1 MKYFSAVGLFILM
14 PLFICYAEASPTR
27 PRPPVTRTKHF
38 SCPRNIRMICP
49 TEKKHFVVHS
59 SWSWSRF
66 GCKLEES
73 IAEAALKEC
82 NNSVIDICKERWEK
96 KLNDCS
102 VPIPVV
108 KEVVVDYLFQGAC
121 FLHNLCYLSRNT
133 KRKDCDDWFLHNM
146 KKTCSVRM
154 LTRPFCVASAYTVN
168 LAARGFGRTNFEK
181 AKNWTKANC
190 TLEKPEGKPPTEGP
204 IRDSKPTTE
213 GHTSFEGSGTTSFEG
228 SGTTSF
234 EGSGTTSFEGS
245 GTKSFEGSGTTSF
258 EGSGTK
264 SFEGSGTTSFEGSG
278 SGSEKFGSGFEP
290 EYTGRTMQPD
300 KWSSEQ
306 TLEQIG
312 PEQADEKST
321 KPEMIEFKYILF
333 PNMQNEQPPLKV
345 NA

>member
-1 MKYFSAVGLFILM
+1 MKYFSAVGLLILI

-82 NNSVIDICKERWEK
+82 DNSVIDVCKERWERK
-96 KLNDCS
+96 FRNDCS

-204 IRDSKPTTE
+204 TRDSKPTTE
-213 GHTSFEGSGTTSFEG
+213 GPT
-228 SGTTSF
+228 
-234 EGSGTTSFEGS
+234 
-245 GTKSFEGSGTTSF
+245 
-258 EGSGTK
+258 

-290 EYTGRTMQPD
+290 EYTGSTMQPD

-312 PEQADEKST
+312 LEQADEKST

-345 NA
+345 NP

>member
-1 MKYFSAVGLFILM
+1 MKYFSAVGLLILI

-82 NNSVIDICKERWEK
+82 DNSVIDVCKERWER
-96 KLNDCS
+96 KLRNDCS

-146 KKTCSVRM
+146 KKTCAVRM

-168 LAARGFGRTNFEK
+168 LATRGFGRTNFEK

-204 IRDSKPTTE
+204 TRDSKPTSE
-213 GHTSFEGSGTTSFEG
+213 GPTSFEGSGTTSFEG

-245 GTKSFEGSGTTSF
+245 G
-258 EGSGTK
+258 
-264 SFEGSGTTSFEGSG
+264 

-290 EYTGRTMQPD
+290 EYTGSTMQPD

-312 PEQADEKST
+312 LEQADEKST

-345 NA
+345 NP